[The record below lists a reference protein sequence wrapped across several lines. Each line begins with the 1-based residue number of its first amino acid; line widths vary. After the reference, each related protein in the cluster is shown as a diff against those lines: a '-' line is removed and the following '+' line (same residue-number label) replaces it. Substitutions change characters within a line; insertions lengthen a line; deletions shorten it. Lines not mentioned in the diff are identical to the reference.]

1 MLSNYPEDSV
11 LRRHALT
18 AEKMSQFEALKRA
31 PTDSTL
37 LRHYQQLHALET
49 DMDNGSVIDCSAN
62 TLTAATAPQSDY
74 NEPPRSGFLGL
85 LRRLFGI

>member
-1 MLSNYPEDSV
+1 MLSNHPEDSV

-37 LRHYQQLHALET
+37 LRHYQQLHALRA
-49 DMDNGSVIDCSAN
+49 DMDNGTSIGYSPN
-62 TLTAATAPQSDY
+62 TLTAVTAPQSDY
-74 NEPPRSGFLGL
+74 NEPPRSGFLSL